1 MLPTKSDLT
10 FFCLTRKY
18 RCTRMTIRSACL
30 SVCLCVRMIISL
42 LTSLKRKVG
51 DVRSATI
58 NIHGSRGS
66 LSVYEQT
73 WENRSMSSVH
83 KLTRDRKNKTEEE
96 KKKKAEKKEKK
107 TKSIWDFNLTNTKL
121 AIGSEMNS
129 NNHLES
135 SGMTGSWPVVRR
147 DKMHQR

>member
-1 MLPTKSDLT
+1 
-10 FFCLTRKY
+10 
-18 RCTRMTIRSACL
+18 
-30 SVCLCVRMIISL
+30 
-42 LTSLKRKVG
+42 
-51 DVRSATI
+51 
-58 NIHGSRGS
+58 
-66 LSVYEQT
+66 
-73 WENRSMSSVH
+73 MSSVH
-83 KLTRDRKNKTEEE
+83 KLTRDRKNETEEE
-96 KKKKAEKKEKK
+96 KKKKKAEKKEKK